1 MPDSSSEDQL
11 DTRVLSGE
19 KSKLQSNAG
28 DLWKVYKGVLAQRML
43 QKVAYSARNSLHHTF

>member
-43 QKVAYSARNSLHHTF
+43 QKVAYSARNSLHHAF

>member
-19 KSKLQSNAG
+19 KSKLQCNAG
-28 DLWKVYKGVLAQRML
+28 DLWKVHKGLLAQGML
-43 QKVAYSARNSLHHTF
+43 QNGAYSADNSLHHTF